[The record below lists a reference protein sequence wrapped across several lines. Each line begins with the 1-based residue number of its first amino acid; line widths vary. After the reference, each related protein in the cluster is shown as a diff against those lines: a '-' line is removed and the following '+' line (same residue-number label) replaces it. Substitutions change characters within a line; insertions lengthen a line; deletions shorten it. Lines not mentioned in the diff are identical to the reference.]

1 MTTQETIGERL
12 RAARLER
19 KMSLRHLAQEVG
31 VSASLISQVETGK
44 TRPSVATLVSLA
56 NLLGISIDEVLGLEV
71 DHQGEDEYTDL
82 RTLGPEIQR
91 AAENPTIEMENG
103 VRWERLAMGRNS
115 PAEAMVV
122 TYEPGA
128 TSSVEGKLMRH
139 TGIEYAY
146 IIEGVL
152 TFQLEFETYQLER
165 GDSLRFN
172 SARPHMFSNLG
183 DVPARGVWF
192 TLGRHSAEVLPRGR
206 GSVAGALRHADGP

>member
-1 MTTQETIGERL
+1 
-12 RAARLER
+12 
-19 KMSLRHLAQEVG
+19 LRHLAQEVG

-56 NLLGISIDEVLGLEV
+56 NLLAVSIDELLGLEV
-71 DHQGEDEYTDL
+71 DHQSEDEYTDL
-82 RTLGPEIQR
+82 RAQDPEIQR

-103 VRWERLAMGRNS
+103 VRWERLAMGRS
-115 PAEAMVV
+115 GPAEAMVV

-152 TFQLEFETYQLER
+152 TFQLEFDTYQLER
-165 GDSLRFN
+165 GDSIRFN
-172 SARPHMFSNLG
+172 SARPHMFSNKG

-192 TLGRHSAEVLPRGR
+192 TLGRHPHDVLPRGNA
-206 GSVAGALRHADGP
+206 GSAVRAIHADIP